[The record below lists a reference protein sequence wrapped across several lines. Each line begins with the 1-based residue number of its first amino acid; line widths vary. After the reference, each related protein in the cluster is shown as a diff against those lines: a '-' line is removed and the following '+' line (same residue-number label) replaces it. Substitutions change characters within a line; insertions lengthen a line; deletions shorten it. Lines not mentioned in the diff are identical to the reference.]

1 MEGMMF
7 SKNINAGIELA
18 KKHGGSI
25 ILYGKRGSGMHYKAR
40 ELASFFLGT
49 DAIDAHPDFLEITDE
64 EKNIRKEDVM
74 EIVRLAGTTPVCGKC
89 HVFLID
95 DAERLSAENQNVL
108 LKTLEEKTGD
118 NVFLLVTHR
127 PMIDTVAS
135 RSVTVMF
142 LPPART
148 AYGAD
153 CDEIAYAASCGTP
166 GAYIEVMEDAEF
178 RDFLE
183 KVPAAM
189 TDRKS
194 LFALMGVLNEKEYKD
209 SQFFLSASGR
219 KIGYFFN
226 FAAYA
231 LSKAYCRSLSGER
244 ELAEVYMPLLG
255 LGAERL
261 SYMLEVTEEHRNQ
274 SSGTG
279 YGKSEFYSYLHRITE
294 EEVR

>member
-7 SKNINAGIELA
+7 SKNIEAGVELA

-25 ILYGKRGSGMHYKAR
+25 ILYGKRGSGMHHKAR
-40 ELASFFLGT
+40 ELAAFFLET
-49 DAIDAHPDFLEITDE
+49 DAVDAHPDFLEITDA
-64 EKNIRKEDVM
+64 EKNIKKEDVM

-95 DAERLSAENQNVL
+95 DAERLSAESQNVL
-108 LKTLEEKTGD
+108 LKTLEEKTCG

-127 PMIDTVAS
+127 PLIDTVVS

-142 LPPART
+142 LPLSKAD
-148 AYGAD
+148 YGPE
-153 CDEIAYAASCGTP
+153 CDEIAYAASSGTP
-166 GAYIEVMEDAEF
+166 GAYFEVRDDAEF
-178 RDFLE
+178 RDFLA
-183 KVPAAM
+183 KVPAAL

-194 LFALMGVLNEKEYKD
+194 LFTLMGVLNEKEYKE

-226 FAAYA
+226 FVKYA
-231 LSKAYCRSLSGER
+231 LSMAYCRSLSAER
-244 ELAEVYMPLLG
+244 ELAEEYVPLLG
-255 LGAERL
+255 LGAER
-261 SYMLEVTEEHRNQ
+261 MLRMIRTTEEHR
-274 SSGTG
+274 SLSLGTG

-294 EEVR
+294 EEV